1 MSTGFRTVLKLTG
14 PLIAAFAASVLI
26 ASSASATAPADG
38 AGTKRALSLQTLF
51 DGVRVFSSPTT
62 ASAVN
67 VTLGRW
73 GTGVDVVCW
82 TTGSMFRDTR
92 IWYRISAPAVGY
104 VPAFNFA
111 AHFAPAVGLSHCAT
125 PAFSEKFN
133 ALGAGLRI
141 RAAPS
146 TAAAVIASLA
156 GVGSTVTVDCYAKG
170 TPIFG
175 DVFWY
180 YVSTPAAGYVT
191 GRFLNTGGDPVPGVP
206 AC

>member
-14 PLIAAFAASVLI
+14 PLVAAFAATVLI
-26 ASSASATAPADG
+26 ASSASATAPVG
-38 AGTKRALSLQTLF
+38 QAGTRRSLSLRTLF
-51 DGVRVFSSPTT
+51 DGVRVFGSPTL

-67 VTLGRW
+67 ATLGRW
-73 GTGVDVVCW
+73 GTGVHVVCW
-82 TTGSMFRDTR
+82 TTGSLFRDNR
-92 IWYRISAPAVGY
+92 IWYRISSPAVGY

-125 PAFSEKFN
+125 PVFSENFN

-141 RAAPS
+141 RSAPS
-146 TAAAVIASLA
+146 TAAAVVGSLA
-156 GVGSTVTVDCYAKG
+156 GVGSTVTVDCYEKG

-180 YVSTPAAGYVT
+180 RVSTPAVGFVT
-191 GRFLNTGGDPVPGVP
+191 GRFLNTGGDPVSGVP